1 MTVSAEYNTKNL
13 SIWNLAKTAGVVIA
27 PGNEVR
33 FGADND
39 KFTLADDA
47 NTGIGVASETAISAS
62 TARQDINLFGSGA
75 IVKVIGN
82 GTVTAGVLAISAG
95 NGKFT
100 NSGAT
105 PDARTIRGKF
115 LETSA
120 VDGALVMMLLM

>member
-1 MTVSAEYNTKNL
+1 MTVSAELNTKNFT
-13 SIWNLAKTAGVVIA
+13 IMNLAKTAGVVIA
-27 PGNEVR
+27 PGNEVK

-47 NTGIGVASETAISAS
+47 NSGIGIATETAASAS
-62 TARQDINLFGSGA
+62 TARQDIVLFGSGGVA
-75 IVKVIGN
+75 KVIGN
-82 GTVTAGVLAISAG
+82 GTVTAGTLAISAG

-105 PDARTIRGKF
+105 PDGRTVRGKF

-120 VDGALVMMLLM
+120 VDGAPVMMVLI